1 MKKEIKACMAGVS
14 TDGDAF
20 SAEFVFP
27 ASFKGFKGHFPDNPI
42 LPGVCLVQTALVL
55 AEESTRRSYRL
66 QGIRNAKFMASV
78 APGQAVQ
85 VEGSLQDGTLRAS
98 ISSGETRIA
107 TLKLQVADA

>member
-1 MKKEIKACMAGVS
+1 MAGVA

-55 AEESTRRSYRL
+55 AEEATRRTYRL
-66 QGIRNAKFMASV
+66 QGIRNAKFMAPV
-78 APGQAVQ
+78 VPGQAVR
-85 VEGSLQDGTLRAS
+85 VECSMQDGTVRAS
-98 ISSGETRIA
+98 FSSGETRIA
-107 TLKLQVADA
+107 TLKLQVDDA